1 MGVKRYAFESFVL
14 NLKES
19 VDVEELYVDGRVLK
33 WALKKW

>member
-1 MGVKRYAFESFVL
+1 MGMKRNAFESLVP

-19 VDVEELYVDGRVLK
+19 GYFEELYVDGRILK